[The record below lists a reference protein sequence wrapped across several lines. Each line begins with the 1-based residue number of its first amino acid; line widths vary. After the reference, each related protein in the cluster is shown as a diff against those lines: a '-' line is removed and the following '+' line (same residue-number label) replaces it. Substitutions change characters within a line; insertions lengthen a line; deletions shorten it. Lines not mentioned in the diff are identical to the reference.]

1 MRTPSLV
8 VAWATF
14 QSSQR
19 PSTDLSFR
27 STNLL
32 GYCMSS
38 GSQSTSIAST
48 SERPDP
54 AASRVF
60 MLSRASFEVAAFFCT
75 TVMFGWSLVYSA
87 RRFSYPNSL
96 KVATVRVIF
105 SVLLAALVAVPLGV
119 LEPQAAASRA
129 TPVTP
134 ATSAHVLLL
143 VLRTMTPLSVARRP
157 RRDSLRPWRT
167 PSGRVDPIRS
177 EVWNRSHDWCGSAPT
192 VCP

>member
-27 STNLL
+27 STNLV

-54 AASRVF
+54 AARRVF
-60 MLSRASFEVAAFFCT
+60 MLSRASFEVAAFFCV

-87 RRFSYPNSL
+87 SRFSYPNSL
-96 KVATVRVIF
+96 NVATVRVIF
-105 SVLLAALVAVPLGV
+105 SVVLAPVLDVPLV
-119 LEPQAAASRA
+119 VPEPQAVANRA

-134 ATSAHVLLL
+134 ATSVHILLV
-143 VLRTMTPLSVARRP
+143 VLRTMTPLSVARHP
-157 RRDSLRPWRT
+157 RRGNLRPG
-167 PSGRVDPIRS
+167 GRRPIAWTLSVRGVEPLPLS
-177 EVWNRSHDWCGSAPT
+177 SVVALPHAIH
-192 VCP
+192 